1 MLRSLIAFAVHRRLA
16 ALAAILAVALYGAY
30 AYFHTAIEAYP
41 DVTNVQVGIIAQ
53 APGLAPEEVE
63 RQITLP
69 LERVLN
75 GTPGLQS
82 LRSESYFG
90 LAMVSMVFDDRT
102 VSPAARAEVI
112 QRLPQARL
120 PDGVQPEMAPDYTPL
135 GKIYYYRLESDRHT
149 LPQLRTEQEWT
160 ITRMLK
166 QVQGVADVISI
177 GGFVKEFHVEVSPMR
192 VQGLGLTLGDV
203 EEALSQSNKNVGGGL
218 LRRGEQSLIVR
229 GIGLLRTP
237 ADIESVVLKADGA
250 TPVTVGDVARV
261 TQSHTPRQGSVGMDE
276 HDDVVQG
283 IVLLKR
289 DENPTR
295 VLEQIH
301 ARVGELNG
309 KVLPQGMRMVS
320 TYDRSDLVSH
330 TLATVHHNLL
340 FGAVLIVAV
349 LWLFLRSLR
358 GSLIVATVIPMSLL
372 AAFVG
377 LHLLGMPANL
387 ISLGAIDFGI
397 IVDGAVVLAENIIR
411 NARLRQPRTRADLR
425 AIIVESAMAVARP
438 TLFAMAIVIAALIPV
453 FSLQSIE
460 GRIFRPL
467 AFTYTFALVGALV
480 FALTL
485 VPALC
490 ALLLKPKD
498 VAVAEPKV
506 FDRMHRGYQALLS
519 RLLDRGR
526 RRALVLAAGVAA
538 LAAAGVSALALG
550 TEFLPELDE
559 GDAYVLV
566 QMAPSVSLETGR
578 DTLREVRRRLG
589 AFPEAI
595 SVTSE
600 QGRPE
605 SGTDNET
612 INLAKVLVR
621 LKPRDE
627 WRKGLDKDALIG
639 QMRAT
644 LREIPGVAFNF
655 AQPIR
660 DSVEESTSGARGH
673 VVLKLFGP
681 EIETLRDILQKTK
694 AAVAGIDG
702 VVDLDLYRDAPAP
715 QLHIEFDRQA
725 LARRGIAIAAAES
738 AVEIAL
744 AGRIV
749 TTLWEGE
756 HGVPVRVRLPY
767 ADRMDETAIREIAV
781 AAPGGGTVPLHAVAA
796 IGVKVGNSSIFR
808 EGNARYMALKFNV
821 SGRDIGSVVR
831 DAIDAFERDVAVPE
845 GYLPVWGGE
854 WENQQRAAARLRVVV
869 PLSLLIVFALLY
881 GALGSARSAGIVLAT
896 APFAMVGGVL
906 ALHLTGIDLSI
917 SAAIGFIALLGQV
930 ALVGLL
936 VLSAVESLRRDEG
949 LPLRQALVEGTA
961 ERMRSVLLIALLA
974 LLGLLPMAASTGVGS
989 ETQRPFATVIVGGM
1003 AVLPLVALVLLPVLY
1018 ALLGPRHLRRA
1029 GQEEDDD
1036 ADGALPGDPA
1046 PDAGPAPALQH

>member
-1 MLRSLIAFAVHRRLA
+1 MLRALITFAVQRRLV
-16 ALAAILAVALYGAY
+16 ALTATIAIALYGVY
-30 AYFHTAIEAYP
+30 AYLNTAIEAYP

-75 GTPGLQS
+75 GTPGLTA

-90 LAMVSMVFDDRT
+90 LAMISMVFNDQT
-102 VSPAARAEVI
+102 KSAAARAEVI
-112 QRLPQARL
+112 QRLPQAEL
-120 PDGVQPEMAPDYTPL
+120 PDEVQPEMAPDYTPL
-135 GKIYYYRLESDRHT
+135 GKIFYYRLNSDRHT
-149 LPQLRTEQEWT
+149 LPELRTEQEWT

-166 QVQGVADVISI
+166 QVQGVADVVSI

-203 EEALSQSNKNVGGGL
+203 VEAISKSNKNVGGGL

-229 GIGLLRTP
+229 GIGLLKTP
-237 ADIESVVLKADGA
+237 ADIESVVLKADGG

-289 DENPTR
+289 DENPSK

-301 ARVGELNG
+301 LKVQQLND
-309 KVLPQGMRMVS
+309 KVLPRGMRME
-320 TYDRSDLVSH
+320 TNYDRSDLVSH
-330 TLATVHHNLL
+330 TLATVYHNLL
-340 FGAVLIVAV
+340 FGATLIVGV
-349 LWLFLRSLR
+349 LWLFLRSVR

-372 AAFVG
+372 VAFIG
-377 LHLLGMPANL
+377 LYLLGMPANL
-387 ISLGAIDFGI
+387 ISMGAIDFGI
-397 IVDGAVVLAENIIR
+397 IVDGAVVLTENIIR
-411 NARLRQPRTRADLR
+411 NARLRQPRTRADMR
-425 AIIVESAMAVARP
+425 ALIIDSAIAVARP

-467 AFTYTFALVGALV
+467 ALTYTFALVGALV

-498 VAVAEPKV
+498 VVIAEPRV
-506 FDRMHRGYQALLS
+506 FDWMHHRYQSLLN
-519 RLLDRGR
+519 RLLESGR
-526 RRALVLAAGVAA
+526 RRWGVITAAIAALVLAA
-538 LAAAGVSALALG
+538 VSALTLG

-559 GDAYVLV
+559 GDVYVLV
-566 QMAPSVSLETGR
+566 QMEPSISLETGR
-578 DTLREVRRRLG
+578 EVLRDIRARLG

-595 SVTSE
+595 TAISE

-612 INLAKVLVR
+612 INMAKVLVR
-621 LKPRDE
+621 LKPHAD
-627 WRKGLDKDALIG
+627 WRKGLDKKQLVD
-639 QMRAT
+639 QMRAS
-644 LREIPGVAFNF
+644 LQEIPGVAFNF

-681 EIETLRDILQKTK
+681 DIETLRAKLQQAKT
-694 AAVAGIDG
+694 AIAPISG

-715 QLHIEFDRQA
+715 QLHIEFNRQE
-725 LARRGIAIAAAES
+725 LARRGISVESAES

-744 AGRIV
+744 AGQVV

-767 ADRMDETAIREIAV
+767 ADRMDEAAIREIAV
-781 AAPGGGTVPLHAVAA
+781 AAPGGATVPLHALAS
-796 IGVKVGNSSIFR
+796 IGIKVGNSSIFR
-808 EGNARYMALKFNV
+808 EGNARFMALKFNV
-821 SGRDIGSVVR
+821 EGRDIGSVVK
-831 DAIDAFERDVAVPE
+831 DALAAVDRAVEVPE
-845 GYLPVWGGE
+845 GYQAVWGGE
-854 WENQQRAAARLRVVV
+854 WENQQRAAERLKIVI
-869 PLSLLIVFALLY
+869 PLSLVIVFALLY
-881 GALGSARSAGIVLAT
+881 GALGSARSAGIILLT
-896 APFAMVGGVL
+896 APFAMVGGVV

-936 VLSAVESLRRDEG
+936 VLSSVETLRREQG
-949 LPLRQALVEGTA
+949 MALVPALIEGTA
-961 ERMRSVLLIALLA
+961 ERMRSVLLVTLLA
-974 LLGLLPMAASTGVGS
+974 LLGLLPMALSTGVGS
-989 ETQRPFATVIVGGM
+989 ETQRPFASVIVGGM
-1003 AVLPLVALVLLPVLY
+1003 AILPLVALFLLPVLY
-1018 ALLGPRHLRRA
+1018 AFLGPRQLRT
-1029 GQEEDDD
+1029 GSSEVDDEDE
-1036 ADGALPGDPA
+1036 APPTPLPALPSA
-1046 PDAGPAPALQH
+1046 PTLS